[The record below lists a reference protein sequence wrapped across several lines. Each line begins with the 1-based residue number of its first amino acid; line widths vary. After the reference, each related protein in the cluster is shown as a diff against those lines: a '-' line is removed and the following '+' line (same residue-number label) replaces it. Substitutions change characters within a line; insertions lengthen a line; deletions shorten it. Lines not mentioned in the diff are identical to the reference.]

1 MTSLFI
7 SASLRVSVTRM
18 KNKTNL
24 ENFQRRVLQQTL
36 THVEAAFE
44 ADPVA
49 SDVQFTQDSAV
60 K

>member
-1 MTSLFI
+1 
-7 SASLRVSVTRM
+7 M
-18 KNKTNL
+18 KNITNL
-24 ENFQRRVLQQTL
+24 ENFECRVLQQPL
-36 THVEAAFE
+36 THVEAAFQ